1 MIALAT
7 IAMGFRLGFNFAH
20 PLSLIS
26 AAASTILMVLGPG
39 INANWH
45 FLERP
50 WHNEGSK
57 F

>member
-20 PLSLIS
+20 PLSLFS
-26 AAASTILMVLGPG
+26 AATTILMVLRPG

-57 F
+57 I